1 MIWNTNGRILHFAC
15 TALVLSQAAQANGAQ
30 PGLVWSYEMP
40 NETYSNYSVS
50 IGDGGSQVFTDT
62 GKSTRYTRL
71 FSSTETGTVAPQWEA
86 SSADHA
92 YYQLVASA
100 ETNDRH
106 FTLYQKD
113 DPAGSNDRFATLE
126 AYRSNSSQPAWSY
139 GFPVPIYNHDRMMVE
154 CSRDGSVVAVVIENV
169 YNSGEEVYIFDG
181 TGGQPLHFQANMAGW
196 FKYGRLSDD
205 GSTLYLNSESRVK
218 LFDTSTGNELHSM
231 TVFGGTYTGHAISAD
246 GRVFAF
252 SRGGGAVAYSR
263 DASGVYALDTNIT
276 GSSTEYVN
284 SLALS
289 SNGEV
294 LVLGF
299 SDAVLN
305 RARVQVVRR
314 TPTSTTGTTLLDQ
327 SYQGSLASGSY
338 TNWPRD
344 ISMSASGDRFAVA
357 FTGDGLIGT
366 NTPELV
372 VFERQWSGLASSPYQ
387 VLEDWNCV
395 GSRMELDLSADGNHL
410 AVSGR
415 DTHASSSFGT
425 KVIEYY
431 HLGADLMLTGTP
443 RPGQELT
450 VEFHATT
457 GPRAY
462 LLVTDRAYEN
472 PIMTSAG
479 PLLLDRS
486 NGLTV
491 FELDNVGVDGIARG
505 QFLLDTQDYQAGD
518 RLYFQAYS
526 AGPRRLCRTMQSL
539 TLLP

>member
-1 MIWNTNGRILHFAC
+1 MHRARSEPSGSGERRAAGTRV
-15 TALVLSQAAQANGAQ
+15 VLRDAERDLQQLLG
-30 PGLVWSYEMP
+30 V
-40 NETYSNYSVS
+40 
-50 IGDGGSQVFTDT
+50 DRRRGSQVFTDT

-169 YNSGEEVYIFDG
+169 YNSGEEVYVFDG

-263 DASGVYALDTNIT
+263 DAVASTRSTRTLRGVRP
-276 GSSTEYVN
+276 ST
-284 SLALS
+284 
-289 SNGEV
+289 
-294 LVLGF
+294 
-299 SDAVLN
+299 
-305 RARVQVVRR
+305 
-314 TPTSTTGTTLLDQ
+314 
-327 SYQGSLASGSY
+327 
-338 TNWPRD
+338 
-344 ISMSASGDRFAVA
+344 
-357 FTGDGLIGT
+357 
-366 NTPELV
+366 
-372 VFERQWSGLASSPYQ
+372 
-387 VLEDWNCV
+387 
-395 GSRMELDLSADGNHL
+395 
-410 AVSGR
+410 
-415 DTHASSSFGT
+415 
-425 KVIEYY
+425 
-431 HLGADLMLTGTP
+431 
-443 RPGQELT
+443 
-450 VEFHATT
+450 
-457 GPRAY
+457 
-462 LLVTDRAYEN
+462 
-472 PIMTSAG
+472 
-479 PLLLDRS
+479 
-486 NGLTV
+486 
-491 FELDNVGVDGIARG
+491 
-505 QFLLDTQDYQAGD
+505 
-518 RLYFQAYS
+518 
-526 AGPRRLCRTMQSL
+526 
-539 TLLP
+539 